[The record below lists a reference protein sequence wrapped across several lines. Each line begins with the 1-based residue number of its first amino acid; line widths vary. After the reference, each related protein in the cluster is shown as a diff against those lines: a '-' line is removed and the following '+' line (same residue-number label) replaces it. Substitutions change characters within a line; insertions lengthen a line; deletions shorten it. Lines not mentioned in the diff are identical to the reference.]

1 MAISVSVPKDL
12 RPTLNAAVSDGLLSI
27 QVHDTDSGAKAV
39 YVNGYEFTN
48 LTNGTLN
55 IRLQQFDAG
64 YQYFTISALDNAGNM
79 SEVYKTA
86 NPYYK
91 DPADASM
98 YMDRFDTLYEQG
110 KMEHLMPTANQ
121 RHIIEHIPLVEW
133 ENEYVSINNRFVD
146 IADKELSVVE
156 YEMLLG
162 MEPVQVSVD
171 GLMEIMN
178 HNAELWNYPM
188 DEKDHCLQENI
199 PVVTVRDG
207 EEARYFEIPEELVAK
222 VREAVCI

>member
-79 SEVYKTA
+79 YEVYKTA

-162 MEPVQVSVD
+162 MEPAQVSVD

>member
-162 MEPVQVSVD
+162 MEPAQVSVD